1 MPIVEE
7 KYDQRRIDSIRR
19 SLQREADK
27 GRPRDFEIIV
37 DGFKVVPR
45 TNDLNE
51 FDEYEQEIREG
62 TRNVSFLLYDGPGTN
77 RNTRYSFSFQQQGS
91 PEPAATLG
99 EIDGVIAQKLAE
111 RDKDYELARLREKLQ
126 ETETQ
131 LTEAEDYADQ
141 LQNRITE
148 LEQEGKGRMLKLGD
162 LGASIIM
169 GVLRSSARNSE
180 AGKALAGLLGVE
192 DTTSLP
198 TVSSTEP
205 EGNASYQR
213 QEQELDENTRNR
225 IALLEQMQQRLD
237 ERQMVGVLNIIGYL
251 TDNPGQISVVIELL
265 QSNNRTTP

>member
-45 TNDLNE
+45 TNDLIE
-51 FDEYEQEIREG
+51 FDEYEQEIRDN

-91 PEPAATLG
+91 PEQVATLG

-111 RDKDYELARLREKLQ
+111 RDKDYELARLREKLL

-131 LTEAEDYADQ
+131 LTEAEQYADQ

-148 LEQEGKGRMLKLGD
+148 LEQDGKGRMIKLGD

-169 GVLRSSARNSE
+169 GVLRNSARNSD
-180 AGKALAGLLGVE
+180 AGKALAGLLGIE
-192 DTTSLP
+192 DATPPLPSGDTS
-198 TVSSTEP
+198 EP
-205 EGNASYQR
+205 EGQVSYQR
-213 QEQELDENTRNR
+213 QEPALDENTRHR
-225 IALLEQMQQRLD
+225 LALLEQMQQRLD

-251 TDNPGQISVVIELL
+251 TDNPQQINVVIELL
-265 QSNNRTTP
+265 QSDKHNK